1 MAWASGSRA
10 SARRAGRTEQGET
23 SVGGAGDG
31 NFVAALGRPVL
42 DGLGAVGGGA
52 PAPGNRSASPGPNC
66 IHLGFSDVY
75 DDMDLEKPPPRRQDP
90 EGCLAVAIRVPV
102 RIVVLVLVVP
112 VRMVWDAL
120 VVAGRFLNDT
130 VLRPVGRALLWLG
143 RAVFVWPFVGLW
155 RYLLVPL
162 GKGLAW
168 LGNVLVVVPLVWCHR
183 YVLTPLGQACAW
195 LARGI
200 GAGLAWLYARVLTP
214 VGHAVMWVL
223 RGLGAVLAA
232 IGLGVFGA
240 VAWLARYLLVVPALW
255 VYEWI
260 LTPVGR
266 AIAWCA
272 TGLVRVVSA
281 VATGIGIALYW
292 TARVLFVLPALG
304 LYRWV
309 LTPVGRFLAVIGREA
324 RDALGHA
331 WRIAGRIS
339 LAVGR
344 FLATLLRWTFV
355 EPVRWVYRAV
365 LTPVGHVV
373 RDAVL
378 RPVAEAARSVG
389 RATRQALTA
398 ARESVRQARADFRRM
413 LLGEPKQ
420 RETVDRREPP
430 GRETRTL
437 GSSTTA
443 LTKD

>member
-1 MAWASGSRA
+1 M
-10 SARRAGRTEQGET
+10 
-23 SVGGAGDG
+23 
-31 NFVAALGRPVL
+31 
-42 DGLGAVGGGA
+42 
-52 PAPGNRSASPGPNC
+52 
-66 IHLGFSDVY
+66 
-75 DDMDLEKPPPRRQDP
+75 
-90 EGCLAVAIRVPV
+90 VAIRVPV

-112 VRMVWDAL
+112 VRMAWDAL

-143 RAVFVWPFVGLW
+143 RALFVWPFVALW
-155 RYLLVPL
+155 RYVVVPVAQ
-162 GKGLAW
+162 GLAW
-168 LGNVLVVVPLVWCHR
+168 LGNVLFVVPLVWLYR
-183 YVLTPLGQACAW
+183 YVLTPVGHVCAW
-195 LARGI
+195 VARGI
-200 GAGLAWLYARVLTP
+200 GAGLGWLYARVLTP
-214 VGHAVMWVL
+214 IGHAVMWVL

-232 IGLGVFGA
+232 IGLGIFTA

-260 LTPVGR
+260 LTPVGH
-266 AIAWCA
+266 AVAWCA
-272 TGLVRVVSA
+272 RGLVWLLSTIV
-281 VATGIGIALYW
+281 TGIGIALYW
-292 TARVLFVLPALG
+292 TARVLFVLPAVA

-309 LTPVGRFLAVIGREA
+309 LAPVGRVLAVVGKEI

-331 WRIAGRIS
+331 WRVAGRIS

-344 FLATLLRWTFV
+344 FLASLLRWTFV
-355 EPVRWVYRAV
+355 EPVRWVYRTV

-378 RPVAEAARSVG
+378 RPVAEAARSMG

-413 LLGEPKQ
+413 LFGEPKQ
-420 RETVDRREPP
+420 PEAVARREPR